1 LKPRDE
7 LHHAGDLLQSKVDRL
22 MRGRSEPE
30 QRLCKNSPYQKGCSK
45 PAVKTFDSQ
54 PPEGV
59 TQLPQGT
66 LFDLINPHWT
76 YPLVD
81 GNLTVGHAAPERRS
95 IIVSIIHWAFRGHTF
110 GYFRTE
116 FIFKQSVPQSAA
128 LARGSQPS
136 LNYFHVSPVATL
148 PGPEPLSQPTTLCPV

>member
-1 LKPRDE
+1 
-7 LHHAGDLLQSKVDRL
+7 

-66 LFDLINPHWT
+66 LFDLINAHWP

-81 GNLTVGHAAPERRS
+81 GNLTVGHAAPERRR
-95 IIVSIIHWAFRGHTF
+95 IIVSIIHWAFLGHTF

-128 LARGSQPS
+128 LPPASRPPRNSFLVYPS
-136 LNYFHVSPVATL
+136 
-148 PGPEPLSQPTTLCPV
+148 

>member
-1 LKPRDE
+1 
-7 LHHAGDLLQSKVDRL
+7 

-81 GNLTVGHAAPERRS
+81 GNLT
-95 IIVSIIHWAFRGHTF
+95 IIHVSFAGHSF
-110 GYFRTE
+110 GYFRTD

-136 LNYFHVSPVATL
+136 LNCFHVSPVATL